1 LSSYDSFHLINDA
14 VWVTGLKIIYQDG
27 GTANN
32 TSKNKIAIVP
42 DYTIL
47 KNYFALYNGKILI
60 RKEKKTNKTTKSLK
74 KHKQQTEKTEK
85 G

>member
-1 LSSYDSFHLINDA
+1 MEVQRTIHL
-14 VWVTGLKIIYQDG
+14 
-27 GTANN
+27 
-32 TSKNKIAIVP
+32 KNKIAIVP

-74 KHKQQTEKTEK
+74 NTNNKQKKRRKVRRRMAIKQK
-85 G
+85 

>member
-1 LSSYDSFHLINDA
+1 MEVQRTIHL
-14 VWVTGLKIIYQDG
+14 
-27 GTANN
+27 
-32 TSKNKIAIVP
+32 KNKIAIVP

-60 RKEKKTNKTTKSLK
+60 RKEKKTNKKTKSLK